1 VSLWRRVFTERRSV
15 IVPLAT
21 VLAIN
26 LVVLAAVVL
35 PLQASV
41 SGDESRAEDVK
52 LDLAVARRA
61 ERLANDTRSS
71 KVRADEELK
80 QFYTDVLPSG
90 LSEARDLLFLQ
101 MRTLS
106 QKTGVAFSNSTFEPE
121 AVEDSS
127 LVRLRVD
134 TVLTGPYPNIRRFIY
149 ELETADEFFII
160 ESLKLGQSNLSS
172 PTGGA
177 LQIVLQVST
186 YYIGGTP

>member
-41 SGDESRAEDVK
+41 GGDESRAEDVK

-61 ERLANDTRSS
+61 ERLANDTQAS
-71 KVRADEELK
+71 KVRADEDLK
-80 QFYTDVLPSG
+80 KFYDDVLPSG
-90 LSEARDLLFLQ
+90 LSEARDLLFLH

-106 QKTGVAFSNSTFEPE
+106 QKTGVAFSNRTFEPE
-121 AVEDSS
+121 ALDDSS
-127 LVRLRVD
+127 LVRLKVE

-172 PTGGA
+172 TTGGA

-186 YYIGGTP
+186 YYIGSTQ

>member
-41 SGDESRAEDVK
+41 GGDESRAEDVK

-61 ERLANDTRSS
+61 ERLANDTQAS
-71 KVRADEELK
+71 KVRADEDLK
-80 QFYTDVLPSG
+80 KFYDDVLPSG
-90 LSEARDLLFLQ
+90 LSEARDLLFLH

-121 AVEDSS
+121 ALDDSS
-127 LVRLRVD
+127 LVRLKVE

-172 PTGGA
+172 TTGGA

-186 YYIGGTP
+186 YYIGSTQ